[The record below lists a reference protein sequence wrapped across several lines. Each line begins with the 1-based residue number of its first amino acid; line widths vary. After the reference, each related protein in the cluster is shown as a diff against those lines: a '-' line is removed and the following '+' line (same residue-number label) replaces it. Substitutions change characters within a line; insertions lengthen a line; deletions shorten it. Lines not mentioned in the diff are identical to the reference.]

1 MSAAGRV
8 LVGEAST
15 SDTHASAFPGSEL
28 GEISSA
34 ALGQAGEELERS
46 AFESDLCL
54 FTTVVLRNI
63 PWFTYSPYTLT
74 SEGNE
79 AH

>member
-8 LVGEAST
+8 LVGEALGRT

-46 AFESDLCL
+46 AF
-54 FTTVVLRNI
+54 
-63 PWFTYSPYTLT
+63 
-74 SEGNE
+74 G
-79 AH
+79 